1 MVEAVGEAVPVL
13 VDSGVRTGADVVKA
27 MALGAAAVLYG
38 RPYIYGSWAA
48 RRASSTCC
56 AACSESWT

>member
-1 MVEAVGEAVPVL
+1 MPVL

-27 MALGAAAVLYG
+27 VALGAAAVLYG
-38 RPYIYGSWAA
+38 RPYIYGLAWAA